1 MRNLNANPE
10 LEAYLRLNR
19 AGCGE
24 WLAAIRELL
33 ACPEV
38 ACQLARPQAVA
49 GSMSALEVE
58 AGAVCVL
65 DVAQDMS
72 FDRWLLPRTLLV
84 AVVKGQV
91 RLQDGCRLTAFPLA
105 ILPAGTRFSLQA
117 GEGSRLV
124 LVYPI
129 AASVP
134 AWHPPGLEAALA
146 GHIQRFLMKSDY
158 FQDHQDARLETAALF
173 DRLNQQLASGLARVP
188 EELPVLDRRLVR
200 VIEKMR
206 GEPDWVFNLPEL
218 AQHSGASER
227 NLYYLMKRETGL
239 TPYRFYQRCRL
250 IRVRRRLVDCQCD
263 VPHISWYAAD
273 AGFSHL
279 GRFAALY
286 REHFG
291 ELPSET
297 VQWRR
302 RLQDQPPALTALSS
316 LPSSPA
322 SSLISEPW

>member
-1 MRNLNANPE
+1 
-10 LEAYLRLNR
+10 
-19 AGCGE
+19 
-24 WLAAIRELL
+24 
-33 ACPEV
+33 
-38 ACQLARPQAVA
+38 
-49 GSMSALEVE
+49 
-58 AGAVCVL
+58 
-65 DVAQDMS
+65 
-72 FDRWLLPRTLLV
+72 
-84 AVVKGQV
+84 
-91 RLQDGCRLTAFPLA
+91 
-105 ILPAGTRFSLQA
+105 
-117 GEGSRLV
+117 
-124 LVYPI
+124 
-129 AASVP
+129 
-134 AWHPPGLEAALA
+134 
-146 GHIQRFLMKSDY
+146 MKSDY